1 MTERMQTVV
10 DGHLRSLA
18 DQAVRGRDIS
28 RDQAHDLIRF
38 AADEVEQL
46 IAAASQVRR
55 RFFGAAVR
63 MCSIVPGKLGGC
75 GEDCAWCAQ
84 SHRADSA
91 AGAQAVHTSCADI
104 CTAAGR
110 AVAGGAA
117 GRFGIVNSGRRPTAA
132 DLDAVI
138 DALGALADGAA
149 GDLKLCASLGAID
162 ANQAR
167 RLADAGVSRYHH
179 NLETSRRMFA
189 RMVSTHTYEDRL
201 ATLAAAREAGMG
213 ICCGGL
219 FGLGETWAD
228 RVDLALTVRD
238 EVAPDCVPVNFLQP
252 IPGTPMAERPPLEP
266 PECLAIIAIF
276 RLVLPTTDVK
286 VAGGREFCLRD
297 QQHRIFDAGA
307 TSCMTGGYLTTSGQD
322 PQADLEMVQQAG
334 FEIVQDLPAAR

>member
-1 MTERMQTVV
+1 M
-10 DGHLRSLA
+10 A
-18 DQAVRGRDIS
+18 DEVVRGRELS
-28 RDQAHDLIRF
+28 RDQAHDLIRY
-38 AADEVEQL
+38 AADDVEEL

-84 SHRADSA
+84 SHVADTA
-91 AGAQAVHTSCADI
+91 AGAGALRMSCSKI
-104 CTAAGR
+104 CAAAGR
-110 AVAGGAA
+110 AVDGGAA

-162 ANQAR
+162 AEQAR
-167 RLADAGVSRYHH
+167 RLAAAGVSRYHH
-179 NLETSRRMFA
+179 NLETSRRMFEQ
-189 RMVSTHTYEDRL
+189 MVTTHTYEDRL
-201 ATLAAAREAGMG
+201 ATLTAARDAGMG

-228 RVDLALTVRD
+228 RVDLALTIRD
-238 EVAPDCVPVNFLQP
+238 EVAPDCVPLNFLQP
-252 IPGTPMAERPPLEP
+252 IPGTAMADRPPLAP
-266 PECLAIIAIF
+266 NECLAIIAIF
-276 RLVLPTTDVK
+276 RLVLPATDVK

-322 PQADLEMVQQAG
+322 PQADLEMVRQAG
-334 FEIVQDLPAAR
+334 FEVVQDLPAAR